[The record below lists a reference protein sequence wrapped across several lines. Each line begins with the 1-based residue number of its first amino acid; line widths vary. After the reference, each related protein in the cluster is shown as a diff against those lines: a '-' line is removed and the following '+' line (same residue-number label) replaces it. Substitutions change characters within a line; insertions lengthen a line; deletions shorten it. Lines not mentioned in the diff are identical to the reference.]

1 LAIVLMVSGDIAG
14 DHSSDLETL
23 VDAGATGPMVLDLK
37 DVSVVDRA
45 GVLLLARSEAR
56 GATLLNC
63 PSYVREWIHRE
74 RQFAH
79 SEQRAGGVRSE
90 KISMESGLA
99 SAAREETLENEG
111 LKIFFRSWRP
121 PDDRTWS
128 RRGRARFQFAQRLL
142 RLGG

>member
-1 LAIVLMVSGDIAG
+1 MTFRVQQSTVDDAVVVMLSGDIAG
-14 DHSSDLETL
+14 DHTADLETL
-23 VDAGATGPMVLDLK
+23 VDAGESGLMVLDLK

-79 SEQRAGGVRSE
+79 SEQRAGVRSKE
-90 KISMESGLA
+90 ISMESGLA
-99 SAAREETLENEG
+99 SAAREETL
-111 LKIFFRSWRP
+111 
-121 PDDRTWS
+121 
-128 RRGRARFQFAQRLL
+128 
-142 RLGG
+142 